1 MRDKWQ
7 PKPGDRVLR
16 PRRGKHSRL
25 RRVLGIPSLFSA
37 GFGDVGSSIYYAL
50 GVVALVA
57 LGATP
62 VALVIAG
69 IIFIFNSLTYAEGG
83 AMVPEAGGSATFAR
97 YGFNDLGGFVS
108 GWALILSY
116 IATIAIS
123 AYTIPP
129 YLSYFWPAL
138 KDPIIGTTFSMGV
151 IVILIL
157 VNIIGIKEST
167 RLNLLFI
174 VFVITTQL
182 VLVIIGFALILV
194 PNPQDLIQHM
204 FGAGN
209 WPSTASLIF
218 GISIASLCFTG
229 VETIAQLAE
238 ETRHPEKKIPRAYM
252 LLIVAVFTL
261 FTGISVVALAA
272 MTPQVLGDP
281 VNGWARDPVAGVAA
295 NLPYPFLSTIF
306 APLVAIAASGILF
319 GATNAGVLGSSRL
332 VFNLATQRQFPAVL
346 SGINHRFRT
355 PHVAIV
361 SFSGLAIILLIPGF
375 FFARFFADL
384 GALYVFGSL
393 LSFAIAHASILSL
406 RWRQP
411 DLPRSFRLRWNI
423 SFKGRQLPVTAILGL
438 LATSTIWVTVVS
450 TEPISSGLA
459 GGIWMIGGFIIYYFY
474 RRRAGLPLTQTPTI
488 ETHTEV

>member
-16 PRRGKHSRL
+16 PRRGKHFRL

-62 VALVIAG
+62 IALIVAG

-151 IVILIL
+151 IVVLIL

-174 VFVITTQL
+174 VFVIATQL

-194 PNPQDLIQHM
+194 PNPGNLIQHM
-204 FGAGN
+204 FGPGN
-209 WPSTASLIF
+209 WPSTTNLVF

-295 NLPYPFLSTIF
+295 SLPYPFLSTIF

-332 VFNLATQRQFPAVL
+332 VFNLATQRQFPSVL

-411 DLPRSFRLRWNI
+411 DLPRPFRLRWNI
-423 SFKGRQLPVTAILGL
+423 SFKGRELPITAILGF
-438 LATSTIWVTVVS
+438 LATTTIWFTIIV

-459 GGIWMIGGFIIYYFY
+459 GGIWMIGGFVIYYFY
-474 RRRAGLPLTQTPTI
+474 RRRARLPLTQTPTI